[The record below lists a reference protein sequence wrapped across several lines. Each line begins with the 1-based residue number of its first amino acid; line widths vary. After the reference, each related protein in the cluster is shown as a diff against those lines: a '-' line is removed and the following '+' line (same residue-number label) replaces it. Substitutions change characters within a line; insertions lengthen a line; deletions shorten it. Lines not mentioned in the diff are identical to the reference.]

1 MATTNCR
8 ICGSSFACP
17 INERFSVCES
27 RGATLSDFLLYFR
40 RKYIETSPGLISYL
54 NALQAEINELFS
66 AIKEVSR
73 SEIRHGSCEDKCQPS
88 SIQKGKAEA

>member
-1 MATTNCR
+1 MATINCR
-8 ICGSSFACP
+8 ICGSESCP
-17 INERFSVCES
+17 VNERFSVCES

-40 RKYIETSPGLISYL
+40 RKYIETSPGLIYYL

-73 SEIRHGSCEDKCQPS
+73 VEVGSGACENKCQS
-88 SIQKGKAEA
+88 SGVQKGKTQA